1 MGTKLRA
8 LTIYVDPE
16 WYRDVQSRAKQCGR
30 PLSNFVA
37 RFLARYKPTEVQ
49 FEDGARPAAAVTD
62 PVRQAPTATP
72 QRPVQAAA
80 RAEAPFRLPWESDE
94 PSDYDKS
101 VAAQRAAYVAPASKP
116 PVDAMKYF
124 EIGLKKGQSRE
135 EAIAFA
141 IRCGA
146 AKDWEPP
153 AANGHAEADQFDDA
167 PTAAPDE
174 IPGFEDGDDEAP
186 TIG

>member
-16 WYRDVQSRAKQCGR
+16 WYSDVQSRAKQCGR

-49 FEDGARPAAAVTD
+49 FDGGAPPAPA
-62 PVRQAPTATP
+62 ATP
-72 QRPVQAAA
+72 QRAVQAAA

-94 PSDYDKS
+94 PSDYEKR

-153 AANGHAEADQFDDA
+153 AANGHADPFDDA
-167 PTAAPDE
+167 PTAAAGE
-174 IPGFEDGDDEAP
+174 IPGFEDGDDDDADDEAP